1 MGYKEQ
7 KGRKPKKAL
16 TCLLCNRLP
25 IVAILFYSPVK
36 QIPMDTENQANRDNS
51 TPTPKAKPTPE
62 ESKAAL
68 DALTSSVASI
78 SHFGIPKPN
87 DQRPPVAQKQPN
99 SDVADFIKEVT
110 AQQAST
116 PETADRSAPTPTPA
130 TPPAALAAAPVAA
143 PVAAPA
149 AAPSADLEQPAA
161 PESDELA
168 TAASKRP
175 LAHFGQA
182 LPATKSKANRK
193 LVLQLTPEEYQFFA
207 LVVAL
212 PDLNGVALP
221 DLARAVLKAWRDDYR
236 PDIKK
241 AAIAAFKV

>member
-1 MGYKEQ
+1 
-7 KGRKPKKAL
+7 
-16 TCLLCNRLP
+16 
-25 IVAILFYSPVK
+25 
-36 QIPMDTENQANRDNS
+36 MDTENQANRDNS
-51 TPTPKAKPTPE
+51 TPTAKAKPTPE
-62 ESKAAL
+62 ESKEAL
-68 DALTSSVASI
+68 DALTSGVASI
-78 SHFGIPKPN
+78 SHFGIPKPA
-87 DQRPPVAQKQPN
+87 DQRLPVAQKQPN
-99 SDVADFIKEVT
+99 SEVADFIKEVT
-110 AQQAST
+110 AQQASV
-116 PETADRSAPTPTPA
+116 PETADRSTLAPTPA
-130 TPPAALAAAPVAA
+130 TPAAAPAAAPV
-143 PVAAPA
+143 

-168 TAASKRP
+168 TAAGKRS

>member
-1 MGYKEQ
+1 
-7 KGRKPKKAL
+7 
-16 TCLLCNRLP
+16 
-25 IVAILFYSPVK
+25 
-36 QIPMDTENQANRDNS
+36 MDTENQANRDNS
-51 TPTPKAKPTPE
+51 TPTAKAKPTPE

-68 DALTSSVASI
+68 DALTSGVASI

-99 SDVADFIKEVT
+99 SEVADFIKEVT
-110 AQQAST
+110 AQQASV
-116 PETADRSAPTPTPA
+116 PETADRSTPAPTP
-130 TPPAALAAAPVAA
+130 AAAPAAAPVAA
-143 PVAAPA
+143 PV

-168 TAASKRP
+168 TAADKRP